1 MDKQYDAK
9 AAEAKW
15 YKFWEENGCF
25 HQEPDGRDPY
35 SVVIPPPNVTGILHM
50 GHALNQTIQ
59 DILVRW
65 RRMQGRNVLWLPGTD
80 HAGIATQNVV
90 EKALKKEGKRRQD
103 LGREKFL
110 ERVWEW
116 KKQYGGTI
124 VHQQRMLGNSTD
136 WRRERFTFDAG
147 CSRAVTKVFKQLFDE
162 GLVYKGNYI
171 VNWCPRCGTALAND
185 EVEHEPNHGHFWYI
199 KYPVVGGNWR
209 PTDGGAMDGGSGA
222 PAPGPMEAYK
232 DFVVIATTRPET
244 LPGDTAVAVNPK
256 DDRYAHLIGKN
267 VILPLTGREIPVI
280 SDDYVD
286 REFGT
291 GIVKITPAHDP
302 NDFIVGK
309 RHNLEEINI
318 MTDDAHMNALAGQ
331 YEGMDRWE
339 CRKAIVADLEAGG
352 YLDHIEDIDNQVG
365 HCYRCHEVV
374 ESRLSKQWFVKMK
387 PLAEPAI
394 AAVKSGEVKF
404 VPERW
409 SKIYFNWMENIQ
421 DWCISRQLWWGH
433 RIPAWYLKKEEGRGK
448 KEEGRGKKE
457 EGRGKKEEGRG
468 EEELVFVAE
477 TPEAALE
484 QARAKTGDA
493 ALTPDDLVQD
503 EDVLDTWFS
512 SWLWPFSTLGWPEQT
527 KDLAYYYPTCDL
539 VTAQDIIFFWVAR
552 MMMAGI
558 HFMKKPPFRNIVIH
572 GIVRAADGSKMSKS
586 KGNSLDPLELIAQYS
601 ADALR
606 FSIALITSLEC
617 DTKVNKEKFEIG
629 RNFTTKIWN
638 AAKFLEMQEAS
649 IGLSSLSPLETLS
662 SESLSAD
669 DRHILYAADL
679 ACKKVNDIL
688 EAYRIQDGALAVY
701 DFFWTQICDGYVEYV
716 KDSPNKAVSVAILR
730 DVFWKAL
737 RLLHPYMPFVTE
749 EVTHQLGFLKDG
761 ETIMLQKFPTGY
773 TDAEKAAWG
782 VTEANY
788 DFVNAKR
795 EAITAVR
802 ALRAE
807 YKVSP
812 ATFVKV
818 TIARGTEGGT
828 MGGGSG
834 APAPL
839 PKEEVAVLA
848 KAMRTESVT
857 FVPAG
862 SDLAMPSKITRF
874 GTVYLS
880 LEGLVDK
887 AAEAKRI
894 AGELAKLA
902 GFIKS
907 SEAKL
912 ANENF
917 VAHAPEAVVA
927 EARRK
932 LQENRDKAQQLEKLA
947 KLFA

>member
-25 HQEPDGRDPY
+25 HQEPDGREPY

-302 NDFIVGK
+302 NDFLVGK

-318 MTDDAHMNALAGQ
+318 MTDDAHMNALAGK
-331 YEGMDRWE
+331 YEGMGRWE

-374 ESRLSKQWFVKMK
+374 EARLSKQWFVKMK

-394 AAVKSGEVKF
+394 AAVKSGEVRF
-404 VPERW
+404 VPDRW

-448 KEEGRGKKE
+448 REEGRRK
-457 EGRGKKEEGRG
+457 REEGRG

-749 EVTHQLGFLKDG
+749 EVAHQLGFLKDG

-773 TDAEKAAWG
+773 TDAEKASWG

-848 KAMRTESVT
+848 KAMRAESVT

>member
-1 MDKQYDAK
+1 MAMEKRYDSK

-15 YKFWEENGCF
+15 YPFWERNGCF
-25 HQEPDGRDPY
+25 HDEPGRGKPY
-35 SVVIPPPNVTGILHM
+35 SIVIPPPNVTGILHM

-65 RRMQGRNVLWLPGTD
+65 RRMSGYNTLWLPGTD

-116 KKQYGGTI
+116 KRQYGGTI

-136 WRRERFTFDAG
+136 WRRERFTFDEG
-147 CSRAVTKVFKQLFDE
+147 CSRAVLRVFKQLFDE
-162 GLVYKGNYI
+162 GLIYKGNYI

-199 KYPVVGGNWR
+199 RYPVVGSARGQAGD
-209 PTDGGAMDGGSGA
+209 P
-222 PAPGPMEAYK
+222 YK
-232 DFVVIATTRPET
+232 DYVMVATTRPET

-256 DDRYAHLIGKN
+256 DGRYAHLVGKK

-302 NDFIVGK
+302 NDFLVGK
-309 RHNLEEINI
+309 RHGLEEINI
-318 MTDDAHMNALAGQ
+318 MTDDAHMNELAGAK
-331 YEGMDRWE
+331 YRGMDRWE
-339 CRKAIVADLEAGG
+339 CRRAIVDDLEAGG
-352 YLDHIEDIDNQVG
+352 FLDHIEDIDNQVG
-365 HCYRCHEVV
+365 HCYRCHETV

-404 VPERW
+404 VPDRW
-409 SKIYFNWMENIQ
+409 SKIYYNWMENIQ

-433 RIPAWYLKKEEGRGK
+433 RIPAYYVGPNASTELKGKDEEFK
-448 KEEGRGKKE
+448 A
-457 EGRGKKEEGRG
+457 RG
-468 EEELVFVAE
+468 EELVVVEESLDKAV
-477 TPEAALE
+477 EAMK
-484 QARAKTGDA
+484 AKTGCQVSA
-493 ALTPDDLVQD
+493 ADLRQD

-512 SWLWPFSTLGWPEQT
+512 SWLWPFETLGWPEKT
-527 KDLAYYYPTCDL
+527 ADLDYYYPTTDL

-558 HFMKKPPFRNIVIH
+558 HFMKKPPFKNIVIH

-586 KGNSLDPLELIAQYS
+586 KGNSLDPLELIDTYS

-606 FSIALITSLEC
+606 FSIALITSLDC

-629 RNFTTKIWN
+629 RNFATKIWN
-638 AAKFLEMQEAS
+638 AARFMQMQEGAV
-649 IGLSSLSPLETLS
+649 GNAAACSLNGISN
-662 SESLSAD
+662 LSAD
-669 DRHILYAADL
+669 DRHILW
-679 ACKKVNDIL
+679 ACDIACRKMNDIL
-688 EAYRIQDGALAVY
+688 ERYRIQDGALAIY
-701 DFFWTQICDGYVEYV
+701 DFFWTQICDWYVEYA
-716 KDSPNKAVSVAILR
+716 KDSQDKAVSFAILR
-730 DVFWKAL
+730 DVYWKAL
-737 RLLHPYMPFVTE
+737 RMLHPYMPFVTE
-749 EVTHQLGFLKDG
+749 EVAHQLGYLKDG
-761 ETIMLQKFPTGY
+761 ETIMRAPYPTGY
-773 TDAEKAAWG
+773 TDEEKASWG
-782 VTEANY
+782 LSREVY

-795 EAITAVR
+795 EAITALR

-807 YKVSP
+807 YKVPPS
-812 ATFVKV
+812 AFVKV
-818 TIARGTEGGT
+818 T
-828 MGGGSG
+828 
-834 APAPL
+834 
-839 PKEEVAVLA
+839 VATDDDRA
-848 KAMRTESVT
+848 KAEADALKRAMRAESVE
-857 FVPAG
+857 FVKAG
-862 SDLAMPSKITRF
+862 SDLAMPSKMTSF

-887 AAEAKRI
+887 AAELKRI
-894 AGELAKLA
+894 ESELAKLA

-912 ANENF
+912 ANSQFTE
-917 VAHAPEAVVA
+917 HAPAAIVE

-932 LQENRDKAQQLEKLA
+932 LSENREKAVQLEKLR
-947 KLFA
+947 KLFG

>member
-1 MDKQYDAK
+1 MDNQYDAK

-15 YKFWEENGCF
+15 YPIWEKNGYF
-25 HQEPDGRDPY
+25 HDEPGKGEPY

-65 RRMQGRNVLWLPGTD
+65 RRMQGKNTLWLPGTD

-136 WRRERFTFDAG
+136 WQRERFTFDEG
-147 CSRAVTKVFKQLFDE
+147 CNRAVLKVFKGLYDE
-162 GLVYKGNYI
+162 GLIYKGNYI

-185 EVEHEPNHGHFWYI
+185 EVEHEANKGHLWYVR
-199 KYPVVGGNWR
+199 YPVVGSALGVKGTLN
-209 PTDGGAMDGGSGA
+209 TD
-222 PAPGPMEAYK
+222 YI
-232 DFVVIATTRPET
+232 VVATTRPET
-244 LPGDTAVAVNPK
+244 LPGDTAVAVNPS
-256 DDRYAHLIGKN
+256 DERFAAIVGKN

-280 SDDYVD
+280 SDMYVEK
-286 REFGT
+286 EFGT

-302 NDFIVGK
+302 NDFLVGK

-318 MTDDAHMNALAGQ
+318 MTDDGHMNELAGAK
-331 YEGMDRWE
+331 YCGMDRFE
-339 CRKAIVADLEAGG
+339 CRKALVADLEEGG
-352 YLDHIEDIDNQVG
+352 YLDHIEDYDNQVG

-394 AAVKSGEVKF
+394 AAVKSGEVRF
-404 VPERW
+404 VPDRW
-409 SKIYFNWMENIQ
+409 SKIYYNWMENIQ

-433 RIPAWYLKKEEGRGK
+433 RIPAYFVSANASEELRVK
-448 KEEGRGKKE
+448 SEEFKAK
-457 EGRGKKEEGRG
+457 G
-468 EEELVFVAE
+468 EELLVVEE
-477 TPEAALE
+477 TLEAAIEAMKAKAGVATVTAGDLE
-484 QARAKTGDA
+484 QD
-493 ALTPDDLVQD
+493 P
-503 EDVLDTWFS
+503 DVLDTWFS
-512 SWLWPFSTLGWPEQT
+512 SWLWPFSTLGWPEKT
-527 KDLAYYYPTCDL
+527 VDLDYYYPTTDL

-558 HFMKKPPFRNIVIH
+558 HFMKKPPFKNIVIH

-586 KGNSLDPLELIAQYS
+586 KGNSLDPLELIDMYS

-606 FSIALITSLEC
+606 FSIALITSLDC

-629 RNFTTKIWN
+629 RNFSTKIWN
-638 AAKFLEMQEAS
+638 AAKFLDMNVQTLGELPDLAS
-649 IGLSSLSPLETLS
+649 LTAAD
-662 SESLSAD
+662 LSAD
-669 DRHILYAADL
+669 DKHMLIATDK
-679 ACKKVNDIL
+679 ACKKLSEIL
-688 EAYRIQDGALAVY
+688 EGYRIQDGALAVY
-701 DFFWTQICDGYVEYV
+701 DFIWDQLCGGYVEYA
-716 KDSPNKAVSVAILR
+716 KDAPNKKVAFAVLK
-730 DVFWKAL
+730 DVFYKAL

-749 EVTHQLGFLKDG
+749 EVAHQLGFLG
-761 ETIMLQKFPTGY
+761 ENETIMRQSYPTGY
-773 TDAEKAAWG
+773 TEAEKAAWG
-782 VTEANY
+782 LSDDVYE
-788 DFVNAKR
+788 FVNAKR
-795 EAITAVR
+795 EAITALR
-802 ALRAE
+802 ALRHE
-807 YKVSP
+807 YKVTP

-818 TIARGTEGGT
+818 TLATDDAKAA
-828 MGGGSG
+828 S
-834 APAPL
+834 
-839 PKEEVAVLA
+839 EVESLK
-848 KAMRTESVT
+848 KAMRAESVD
-857 FVPAG
+857 FVAAG
-862 SDLAMPSKITRF
+862 SDLPMPSKITKF

-887 AAEAKRI
+887 AAESKRI

-902 GFIKS
+902 GFIKGK
-907 SEAKL
+907 EAKL
-912 ANENF
+912 GNANF

-927 EARRK
+927 DEKRK
-932 LQENRDKAQQLEKLA
+932 LAEAQEKVAQLEKLA

>member
-1 MDKQYDAK
+1 MDKHYDAK

-25 HQEPDGRDPY
+25 HQDPDGREPY

-65 RRMQGRNVLWLPGTD
+65 RRMQGRNTLWLPGTD

-116 KKQYGGTI
+116 KRQYGGTI

-136 WRRERFTFDAG
+136 WRRERFTFDEG
-147 CSRAVTKVFKQLFDE
+147 CSRAVAKVFTQLYDE

-185 EVEHEPNHGHFWYI
+185 EVEHEPNHGHFWYVR
-199 KYPVVGGNWR
+199 YPVVGSAKGVKGE
-209 PTDGGAMDGGSGA
+209 P
-222 PAPGPMEAYK
+222 YK
-232 DFVVIATTRPET
+232 DYVMVATTRPET

-256 DDRYAHLIGKN
+256 DDRYAHLVGKT

-302 NDFIVGK
+302 NDFLVGK
-309 RHNLEEINI
+309 RHGLAEINI
-318 MTDDAHMNALAGQ
+318 MTDDAHMNELAGDK
-331 YEGMDRWE
+331 YCGMDRWE
-339 CRKAIVADLEAGG
+339 CRKAIVEDLEAGG

-365 HCYRCHEVV
+365 HCYRCHETV

-433 RIPAWYLKKEEGRGK
+433 RIPAYYLKSDAEQ
-448 KEEGRGKKE
+448 
-457 EGRGKKEEGRG
+457 
-468 EEELVFVAE
+468 VFVAE
-477 TPEAALE
+477 TAEEALA
-484 QARAKTGDA
+484 QAKTKTGNA
-493 ALTPDDLVQD
+493 ALTIADLDQD
-503 EDVLDTWFS
+503 PDVLDTWFS
-512 SWLWPFSTLGWPEQT
+512 SWLWPFSTLGWPEKT
-527 KDLAYYYPTCDL
+527 KDLEYYYPTTDL

-586 KGNSLDPLELIAQYS
+586 KGNSLDPLELIDQYS

-638 AAKFLEMQEAS
+638 AARFLLMQEAEVEKLNVEKLKS
-649 IGLSSLSPLETLS
+649 PDAAAQPFNLSTFQPFN
-662 SESLSAD
+662 LSAD

-679 ACKKVNDIL
+679 ACRKVNEIL

-716 KDSPNKAVSVAILR
+716 KDSPNKAASVAILR

-749 EVTHQLGFLKDG
+749 EVAHQLGFLKDG
-761 ETIMLQKFPTGY
+761 ETIMLQEFPKGY
-773 TDAEKAAWG
+773 TDAEKSAWG
-782 VTEANY
+782 VTEGNY
-788 DFVNAKR
+788 EFVNAKR
-795 EAITAVR
+795 EAITAIR

-807 YKVSP
+807 YKVPP

-818 TIARGTEGGT
+818 TVATDD
-828 MGGGSG
+828 
-834 APAPL
+834 AKA
-839 PKEEVAVLA
+839 KAEVESLK
-848 KAMRTESVT
+848 KAMRAESVE

-862 SDLAMPSKITRF
+862 SDLAMPSKITKF

-932 LQENRDKAQQLEKLA
+932 LAENKEKVAQLEKLA

>member
-1 MDKQYDAK
+1 MMEKHYDAK
-9 AAEAKW
+9 ASEAKW
-15 YKFWEENGCF
+15 YRKWEEGGCF
-25 HQEPDGRDPY
+25 HDEPGCGEPY

-65 RRMQGRNVLWLPGTD
+65 RRMQGRNTLWLPGTD

-103 LGREKFL
+103 LGREAFV

-116 KKQYGGTI
+116 KRQYGGTI

-136 WRRERFTFDAG
+136 WRRERFTFDEG
-147 CSRAVTKVFKQLFDE
+147 CSKAVSKVFTQLYNE

-185 EVEHEPNHGHFWYI
+185 EVEHEANHGHLWYVR
-199 KYPVVGGNWR
+199 YPVAGSEL
-209 PTDGGAMDGGSGA
+209 GAKGELNMDYIS
-222 PAPGPMEAYK
+222 
-232 DFVVIATTRPET
+232 VATTRPET

-256 DDRYAHLIGKN
+256 DERFASLVGKN
-267 VILPLTGREIPVI
+267 VILPLAGREIPVI
-280 SDDYVD
+280 ADDYVEQ
-286 REFGT
+286 EFGT

-302 NDFIVGK
+302 NDFLVGK
-309 RHNLEEINI
+309 RHGLAEINI
-318 MTDDAHMNALAGQ
+318 MTDDGHMNELAGAK
-331 YEGMDRWE
+331 YAGMDRFE
-339 CRKAIVADLEAGG
+339 CRKALVADLEAGG
-352 YLDHIEDIDNQVG
+352 YLDHIEDYDNQVG

-374 ESRLSKQWFVKMK
+374 ESRLSKQWFVKMA
-387 PLAEPAI
+387 PLAKPAI
-394 AAVKSGEVKF
+394 EAVKNGSVRF

-433 RIPAWYLKKEEGRGK
+433 RIPAYTCTKCG
-448 KEEGRGKKE
+448 
-457 EGRGKKEEGRG
+457 
-468 EEELVFVAE
+468 ELVVGEVAPDVCPKCGAHE
-477 TPEAALE
+477 FE
-484 QARAKTGDA
+484 QD
-493 ALTPDDLVQD
+493 P
-503 EDVLDTWFS
+503 DVLDTWFS
-512 SWLWPFSTLGWPEQT
+512 SWLWPFSTLGWPEKT
-527 KDLAYYYPTCDL
+527 ADLEYYYPTTDL

-552 MMMAGI
+552 MIMAGI
-558 HFMKKPPFRNIVIH
+558 HFMGKPPFRNIVIH
-572 GIVRAADGSKMSKS
+572 GIVRDAQGRKMSKS
-586 KGNSLDPLELIAQYS
+586 LGNSLDPLELINMYS

-606 FSIALITSLEC
+606 FSIALITSLDC

-638 AAKFLEMQEAS
+638 AARFMEMNGAKEA
-649 IGLSSLSPLETLS
+649 PF
-662 SESLSAD
+662 ESLTSD
-669 DRHILYAADL
+669 ERHILWATDL
-679 ACKKVNDIL
+679 ACRKVSDLL
-688 EAYRIQDGALAVY
+688 EQYRIQDGALAVY
-701 DFFWTQICDGYVEYV
+701 DFFWTQICDWYVEYA
-716 KDSPNKAVSVAILR
+716 KDAPDKTRAFAILH

-749 EVTHQLGFLKDG
+749 EVAHQLGYLKDD
-761 ETIMLQKFPTGY
+761 ESIMRAPFPTGY
-773 TDAEKAAWG
+773 SDGEKASWNL
-782 VTEANY
+782 TKETY

-795 EAITAVR
+795 EAITALR

-807 YKVSP
+807 YKVAPS
-812 ATFVKV
+812 AFVKV
-818 TIARGTEGGT
+818 TVATDDSR
-828 MGGGSG
+828 
-834 APAPL
+834 AAA
-839 PKEEVAVLA
+839 EVDSLK
-848 KAMRTESVT
+848 KAMRAESVE

-862 SDLAMPSKITRF
+862 SDLAMPSKMTAF

-894 AGELAKLA
+894 AGELAKLS
-902 GFIKS
+902 GFIRS

-932 LQENRDKAQQLEKLA
+932 LAENKEKVAQLEKLA
-947 KLFA
+947 RLFA

>member
-1 MDKQYDAK
+1 MDKNYDAK

-15 YKFWEENGCF
+15 YPIWEKNGYF
-25 HQEPDGRDPY
+25 HQEPDGREPY

-65 RRMQGRNVLWLPGTD
+65 RRMQGRNTLWLPGTD

-116 KKQYGGTI
+116 KRQYGGTI

-136 WRRERFTFDAG
+136 WLRERFTFDEG
-147 CSRAVTKVFKQLFDE
+147 CSRAVAKVFTQLYNE

-185 EVEHEPNHGHFWYI
+185 EVEHEPNHGHFWYVR
-199 KYPVVGGNWR
+199 YPVVGSAKGVKGE
-209 PTDGGAMDGGSGA
+209 P
-222 PAPGPMEAYK
+222 YK
-232 DFVVIATTRPET
+232 DYVMVATTRPET

-256 DDRYAHLIGKN
+256 DDRYAHLVGKT

-302 NDFIVGK
+302 NDFLVGK
-309 RHNLEEINI
+309 RHGLEEINI
-318 MTDDAHMNALAGQ
+318 MTDDAHMNELAGAK
-331 YEGMDRWE
+331 YCGMDRFE
-339 CRKAIVADLEAGG
+339 CRKAIVEDLEAGG
-352 YLDHIEDIDNQVG
+352 FLDHIEDLDNQVG
-365 HCYRCHEVV
+365 HCYRCHETV

-404 VPERW
+404 VPDRW

-433 RIPAWYLKKEEGRGK
+433 RIPAYYFGDGN
-448 KEEGRGKKE
+448 
-457 EGRGKKEEGRG
+457 
-468 EEELVFVAE
+468 VVVAE
-477 TPEAALE
+477 TPELALE
-484 QARAKTGDA
+484 KAKAIDPSVTA
-493 ALTPDDLVQD
+493 ADLEQD
-503 EDVLDTWFS
+503 PDVLDTWFS
-512 SWLWPFSTLGWPEQT
+512 SWLWPFSTLGWPEKT
-527 KDLAYYYPTCDL
+527 KDLDYYYPTTDL

-558 HFMKKPPFRNIVIH
+558 HFMKKPPFKNIVIH

-586 KGNSLDPLELIAQYS
+586 KGNSLDPLELIDQYS

-617 DTKVNKEKFEIG
+617 DSKVSKEKFEIG

-638 AAKFLEMQEAS
+638 AAKFLSMQMEAFPQEGSGSS
-649 IGLSSLSPLETLS
+649 IDGQTAFGQ
-662 SESLSAD
+662 SLSAD

-679 ACKKVNDIL
+679 ACRKVNEIL

-749 EVTHQLGFLKDG
+749 EVAHQLGFLREN
-761 ETIMLQKFPTGY
+761 ETIMLQKFPEGY

-782 VTEANY
+782 VTEGNY
-788 DFVNAKR
+788 EFVNAKR
-795 EAITAVR
+795 EAITAIR

-807 YKVSP
+807 YKVPP

-818 TIARGTEGGT
+818 TVARGTD
-828 MGGGSG
+828 GGSG
-834 APAPL
+834 TPEPL
-839 PKEEVAVLA
+839 PEEEVKVLA
-848 KAMRTESVT
+848 KSMRAESVE

-862 SDLAMPSKITRF
+862 SDLAMPSKITKF

-894 AGELAKLA
+894 AGELAKIG

-907 SEAKL
+907 AEAKL

-932 LQENRDKAQQLEKLA
+932 LAENKEKVAQLEKLA

>member
-1 MDKQYDAK
+1 MDKQYDSK

-15 YKFWEENGCF
+15 YPIWEKNGYF
-25 HQEPDGRDPY
+25 HQEPDGRVPY

-65 RRMQGRNVLWLPGTD
+65 RRMQGRNTLWLPGTD

-103 LGREKFL
+103 LGREAFV

-116 KKQYGGTI
+116 KRQYGGTI
-124 VHQQRMLGNSTD
+124 VRQQRKMGNSTD
-136 WRRERFTFDAG
+136 WSRERFTFDEG
-147 CSRAVTKVFKQLFDE
+147 CSKAVAKVFCQLYNE
-162 GLVYKGNYI
+162 GLIYKGNYI

-185 EVEHEPNHGHFWYI
+185 EVEHEANHGHLWYVR
-199 KYPVVGGNWR
+199 YPVVGSEKGV
-209 PTDGGAMDGGSGA
+209 GGD
-222 PAPGPMEAYK
+222 PYK
-232 DFVVIATTRPET
+232 DYVMVATTRPET
-244 LPGDTAVAVNPK
+244 LPGDTAVAVNPS
-256 DDRYAHLIGKN
+256 DERYAHLVGKK
-267 VILPLTGREIPVI
+267 VVLPLTGREIPVI
-280 SDDYVD
+280 SDVYVEK
-286 REFGT
+286 EFGT

-302 NDFIVGK
+302 NDFLVGK
-309 RHNLEEINI
+309 RHGLEEINI
-318 MTDDAHMNALAGQ
+318 MTDDAHMNELAGAK
-331 YEGMDRWE
+331 YAGMDRFE
-339 CRKAIVADLEAGG
+339 CRKALVEDLEAGG
-352 YLDHIEDIDNQVG
+352 FLDHIEDYDNQVG

-394 AAVKSGEVKF
+394 EAVKNGSVRF
-404 VPERW
+404 VPDRW

-433 RIPAWYLKKEEGRGK
+433 RIPAYYLKGNGERGT
-448 KEEGRGKKE
+448 GN
-457 EGRGKKEEGRG
+457 G
-468 EEELVFVAE
+468 EDVFVAE
-477 TPEAALE
+477 TAEAALE
-484 QARAKTGDA
+484 KAKAATGND
-493 ALTPDDLVQD
+493 ALTLADLDQD
-503 EDVLDTWFS
+503 PDVLDTWFS
-512 SWLWPFSTLGWPEQT
+512 SWLWPFSTLGWPEKT
-527 KDLAYYYPTCDL
+527 KDLEYYYPTTDL

-558 HFMKKPPFRNIVIH
+558 HFMGRPPFRNIVIH

-586 KGNSLDPLELIAQYS
+586 KGNSLDPLELIDAYS

-606 FSIALITSLEC
+606 FSIALITSLDC
-617 DTKVNKEKFEIG
+617 DSKVSKEKFEIG

-638 AAKFLEMQEAS
+638 AAKFLEMQEA
-649 IGLSSLSPLETLS
+649 GLGKRKEEAGLGQQG
-662 SESLSAD
+662 SERFDGRTAFGQSLSAD

-679 ACKKVNDIL
+679 ACRKVSEIL
-688 EAYRIQDGALAVY
+688 EQYRIQDGALVVY

-716 KDSPNKAVSVAILR
+716 KDSPNKAASVAILR
-730 DVFWKAL
+730 DVFWMAL

-749 EVTHQLGFLKDG
+749 EVAHQLGFLKDD
-761 ETIMLQKFPTGY
+761 ETIMLQKFPEGY
-773 TDAEKAAWG
+773 TDEEKAAWG
-782 VTEANY
+782 VTEENY

-807 YKVSP
+807 YKVPP
-812 ATFVKV
+812 ATWVKATV
-818 TIARGTEGGT
+818 ATDDPRA
-828 MGGGSG
+828 
-834 APAPL
+834 AA
-839 PKEEVAVLA
+839 EVESLK
-848 KAMRTESVT
+848 KAMRAESVE

-862 SDLAMPSKITRF
+862 SDLAMPSKITAF

-887 AAEAKRI
+887 AAESKRI

-902 GFIKS
+902 GFIKAN
-907 SEAKL
+907 EAKL

-917 VAHAPEAVVA
+917 VSHAPEAVVA
-927 EARRK
+927 EVRRK
-932 LQENRDKAQQLEKLA
+932 LDEGRAKVAQLEKLA
-947 KLFA
+947 RLFA

>member
-1 MDKQYDAK
+1 MMDKRYDAK

-15 YKFWEENGCF
+15 YPLWEKNGYF
-25 HQEPDGRDPY
+25 HDEPDGRVPY

-65 RRMQGRNVLWLPGTD
+65 RRMQGRNTLWLPGTD

-116 KKQYGGTI
+116 KRQYGGTI

-136 WRRERFTFDAG
+136 WRRERFTFDEG
-147 CSRAVTKVFKQLFDE
+147 CSKAVAKVFCQLYNE

-185 EVEHEPNHGHFWYI
+185 EVEHEPNHGHFWYVR
-199 KYPVVGGNWR
+199 YPVVGGRW
-209 PTDGGAMDGGSGA
+209 TTDGGSGA
-222 PAPGPMEAYK
+222 PGPAPK
-232 DFVVIATTRPET
+232 DLRPYLDYVMVATTRPET

-256 DDRYAHLIGKN
+256 DDRYAHLVGKT

-302 NDFIVGK
+302 NDFLVGK
-309 RHNLEEINI
+309 RHGLAEINI
-318 MTDDAHMNALAGQ
+318 MTDDAHMNELAGEK
-331 YEGMDRWE
+331 YCGMDRWE
-339 CRKAIVADLEAGG
+339 CRKAIVEDLEAGG
-352 YLDHIEDIDNQVG
+352 YLDHVEDIDNQVG
-365 HCYRCHEVV
+365 HCYRCHETV

-394 AAVKSGEVKF
+394 AAVKSGEVRF

-433 RIPAWYLKKEEGRGK
+433 RIPAYYLKGN
-448 KEEGRGKKE
+448 
-457 EGRGKKEEGRG
+457 G
-468 EEELVFVAE
+468 EQGTGNGEDVFVAE
-477 TPEAALE
+477 TAEEALE
-484 QARAKTGDA
+484 KARKATGNA
-493 ALTPDDLVQD
+493 SLTLADLEQD
-503 EDVLDTWFS
+503 PDVLDTWFS
-512 SWLWPFSTLGWPEQT
+512 SWLWPFSTMGWPEKT
-527 KDLAYYYPTCDL
+527 DDLDFYYPTTDL

-572 GIVRAADGSKMSKS
+572 GIVRDAQGRKMSKS
-586 KGNSLDPLELIAQYS
+586 LGNSLDPLKIIEEHS

-606 FSIALITSLEC
+606 FSLALITSLDC
-617 DTKVNKEKFEIG
+617 DSKVDMKKFEVG
-629 RNFTTKIWN
+629 RNFATKIWN
-638 AAKFLEMQEAS
+638 AARFMQMQE
-649 IGLSSLSPLETLS
+649 
-662 SESLSAD
+662 SAGGFTSND
-669 DRHILYAADL
+669 GQTAFGQLTSDEKHILYACDL
-679 ACKKVNDIL
+679 ACRKMNDL
-688 EAYRIQDGALAVY
+688 LGKYRIQDGALAVY
-701 DFFWTQICDGYVEYV
+701 DFFWTQICDWYVEYA
-716 KDSPNKAVSVAILR
+716 KDAPDKARAFSILR
-730 DVFWKAL
+730 DVYWKAL
-737 RLLHPYMPFVTE
+737 CLLHPYMPFVTE
-749 EVTHQLGFLKDG
+749 EIAHQLGYLKED
-761 ETIMLQKFPTGY
+761 ETILKAEFPKGLS
-773 TDAEKAAWG
+773 DEEKSKLG
-782 VTEANY
+782 LTEEIY
-788 DFVNAKR
+788 EFVNAKR
-795 EAITAVR
+795 EMITALR

-812 ATFVKV
+812 AAFVKV
-818 TIARGTEGGT
+818 TIDARDAATADLLRAEEANLKAF
-828 MGGGSG
+828 MRAEAVEIVSDG
-834 APAPL
+834 AD
-839 PKEEVAVLA
+839 
-848 KAMRTESVT
+848 R
-857 FVPAG
+857 
-862 SDLAMPSKITRF
+862 AMPGTLGRL

-894 AGELAKLA
+894 ATELEKTR
-902 GFIKS
+902 GFIRS
-907 SEAKL
+907 IDAKL

-917 VAHAPEAVVA
+917 VAHAPAAIVEGQKTKRAELVENVA
-927 EARRK
+927 R
-932 LQENRDKAQQLEKLA
+932 LEKLA

>member
-1 MDKQYDAK
+1 MMDKHYDAK

-15 YKFWEENGCF
+15 YPIWEQSGCF
-25 HQEPDGRDPY
+25 HDEPGTGEPY

-65 RRMQGRNVLWLPGTD
+65 HRMQGRNVLWLPGTD

-90 EKALKKEGKRRQD
+90 EKALRKEGKRRQD
-103 LGREKFL
+103 LGREAFVA
-110 ERVWEW
+110 RVWEW

-136 WRRERFTFDAG
+136 WRRERFTFDEG
-147 CSRAVTKVFKQLFDE
+147 CSKAVSKVFTQLYDE

-185 EVEHEPNHGHFWYI
+185 EVEHEPNHGHFWYLR
-199 KYPVVGGNWR
+199 YPVVGSAKGVKGE
-209 PTDGGAMDGGSGA
+209 PYVDYVM
-222 PAPGPMEAYK
+222 
-232 DFVVIATTRPET
+232 IATTRPET

-256 DDRYAHLIGKN
+256 DERYAHLVGKN

-302 NDFIVGK
+302 NDFLVGK
-309 RHNLEEINI
+309 RHNLAQINI
-318 MTDDAHMNALAGQ
+318 MNGDGTMNELAGAK
-331 YEGMDRWE
+331 YVGMDRFK
-339 CRKAIVADLEAGG
+339 CREAIVADLEAEG

-365 HCYRCHEVV
+365 HCYRCHETV

-394 AAVKSGEVKF
+394 EAVKNGSVRF
-404 VPERW
+404 VPDRW

-433 RIPAWYLKKEEGRGK
+433 RIPAYYLPATE
-448 KEEGRGKKE
+448 
-457 EGRGKKEEGRG
+457 G
-468 EEELVFVAE
+468 EEPKLVVAP
-477 TPEAALE
+477 TPEEALAK
-484 QARAKTGDA
+484 ARQIPGFEKVEMK
-493 ALTPDDLVQD
+493 DLKQD

-512 SWLWPFSTLGWPEQT
+512 SWLWPFSTLGWPEKT
-527 KDLAYYYPTCDL
+527 KDLDYYYPTTDL

-558 HFMKKPPFRNIVIH
+558 HFMGKPPFKNIVIH
-572 GIVRAADGSKMSKS
+572 GIVRDAQGRKMSKS
-586 KGNSLDPLELIAQYS
+586 LGNSLDPLELIDMYS

-606 FSIALITSLEC
+606 FSIALITSLDC

-629 RNFTTKIWN
+629 RNFCTKIWN
-638 AAKFLEMQEAS
+638 AARFLEMNLTSLGDIPS
-649 IGLSSLSPLETLS
+649 IDSLK
-662 SESLSAD
+662 AD
-669 DRHILYAADL
+669 DLTADEKHILWATDL
-679 ACKKVNDIL
+679 ACKRLSEIL
-688 EAYRIQDGALAVY
+688 GQYRIQDGALAVY
-701 DFFWTQICDGYVEYV
+701 DYFWTQICDWYVEYA
-716 KDSPNKAVSVAILR
+716 KDAPNKAVAFAILK
-730 DVFWKAL
+730 DVFYKAL

-749 EVTHQLGFLKDG
+749 EVAHQLGYLKDG
-761 ETIMLQKFPTGY
+761 ESIMRAQFPTGY
-773 TDAEKAAWG
+773 SDAEKAAWG
-782 VTEANY
+782 LSAVTY
-788 DFVNAKR
+788 DFVNEKR
-795 EAITAVR
+795 EAITALR

-807 YKVSP
+807 YKVPPS
-812 ATFVKV
+812 TFVRV
-818 TIARGTEGGT
+818 TIATDDAQARGETET
-828 MGGGSG
+828 
-834 APAPL
+834 L
-839 PKEEVAVLA
+839 K
-848 KAMRTESVT
+848 KAMRAESVE
-857 FVPAG
+857 FVAAG
-862 SDLAMPSKITRF
+862 SDLPMPSKITAF

-880 LEGLVDK
+880 LEGLVDR
-887 AAEAKRI
+887 AAESKRI

-932 LQENRDKAQQLEKLA
+932 LEENKEKVRQLEKLA

>member
-1 MDKQYDAK
+1 MDKQYDVK

-25 HQEPDGRDPY
+25 HQEPDGRQPY

-65 RRMQGRNVLWLPGTD
+65 RRMSGYNTLWLPGTD

-110 ERVWEW
+110 DRVWEW
-116 KKQYGGTI
+116 KRQYGGTI

-136 WRRERFTFDAG
+136 WRRERFTFDEG

-185 EVEHEPNHGHFWYI
+185 EVEHEPNHGHFWYLR
-199 KYPVVGGNWR
+199 YPV
-209 PTDGGAMDGGSGA
+209 AGSAAGVK
-222 PAPGPMEAYK
+222 GELNK
-232 DFVVIATTRPET
+232 DYILLATTRPET

-256 DDRYAHLIGKN
+256 DERFAALVGRK
-267 VILPLTGREIPVI
+267 VVLPLTGREIPVVA
-280 SDDYVD
+280 DDYVD

-302 NDFIVGK
+302 NDFLVGK
-309 RHNLEEINI
+309 RHGLEEINV
-318 MTDDAHMNALAGQ
+318 MTDDAHMNALAGKK
-331 YEGMDRWE
+331 YEGMDRWA
-339 CRKAIVADLEAGG
+339 CRAAIVADLEAGG
-352 YLDHIEDIDNQVG
+352 FLDHIEDLDNQVG

-374 ESRLSKQWFVKMK
+374 EARLSKQWFVKMK

-394 AAVKSGEVKF
+394 AAVKSGEVRF
-404 VPERW
+404 VPDRW

-433 RIPAWYLKKEEGRGK
+433 RIPAWYLKGGK
-448 KEEGRGKKE
+448 GAED
-457 EGRGKKEEGRG
+457 
-468 EEELVFVAE
+468 LVFVEESA
-477 TPEAALE
+477 EAALAA
-484 QARAKTGDA
+484 ARAKTGDTT
-493 ALTPDDLVQD
+493 LTLDDLEQD
-503 EDVLDTWFS
+503 PDVLDTWFS
-512 SWLWPFSTLGWPEQT
+512 SWLWPFSTLGWPEET
-527 KDLAYYYPTCDL
+527 KDLAYYYPTTDL

-552 MMMAGI
+552 MMMAGL
-558 HFMKKPPFRNIVIH
+558 HFMKKPPFKNIVIH

-586 KGNSLDPLELIAQYS
+586 KGNSLDPLELIDQYS

-638 AAKFLEMQEAS
+638 AAKFLEMQEAAVEKETGARATWDAAS
-649 IGLSSLSPLETLS
+649 ALSS
-662 SESLSAD
+662 D

-688 EAYRIQDGALAVY
+688 SQYRIQDGALAVY
-701 DFFWTQICDGYVEYV
+701 DFFWDQLCGGYVEFV
-716 KDSPNKAVSVAILR
+716 KDSPNKAASVAILR

-749 EVTHQLGFLKDG
+749 EVAHQLGFLKDG
-761 ETIMLQKFPTGY
+761 ETIMLAEFPKGFAA
-773 TDAEKAAWG
+773 DDLAAWG
-782 VTEANY
+782 ATPANY

-807 YKVSP
+807 YKVPPS
-812 ATFVKV
+812 AFVKV
-818 TIARGTEGGT
+818 T
-828 MGGGSG
+828 
-834 APAPL
+834 
-839 PKEEVAVLA
+839 VATDDPSAQAEAASLA
-848 KAMRTESVT
+848 KAMRAESVV
-857 FVPAG
+857 FVAAG
-862 SDLAMPSKITRF
+862 SDLAMPSKLTKF

-932 LQENRDKAQQLEKLA
+932 LQENQEKVRQLEKLA
-947 KLFA
+947 KLFAN

>member
-1 MDKQYDAK
+1 MMEKQYDAK

-15 YKFWEENGCF
+15 YPFWEKTGCF
-25 HQEPDGRDPY
+25 HDDPPAPAEGAGRAY

-65 RRMQGRNVLWLPGTD
+65 RRMQGRNTLWLPGTD

-90 EKALKKEGKRRQD
+90 EKALRKEGKRRQD
-103 LGREKFL
+103 LGREAFL
-110 ERVWEW
+110 DRVWDW
-116 KKQYGGTI
+116 KRQYGGTI

-136 WRRERFTFDAG
+136 WQRERFTFDEG
-147 CSRAVTKVFKQLFDE
+147 CSKAVAKVFTQLFDE
-162 GLVYKGNYI
+162 GLIYKGNYI

-185 EVEHEPNHGHFWYI
+185 EVEHEANHGHLWYVR
-199 KYPVVGGNWR
+199 YPVAGSAL
-209 PTDGGAMDGGSGA
+209 GAAG
-222 PAPGPMEAYK
+222 ELNK
-232 DFVVIATTRPET
+232 DYISVATTRPET

-256 DDRYAHLIGKN
+256 DERFAALVGKN
-267 VILPLTGREIPVI
+267 VILPLAGREIPVLA
-280 SDDYVD
+280 DDYVEK
-286 REFGT
+286 EFGT

-302 NDFIVGK
+302 NDFLVGK
-309 RHNLEEINI
+309 RHGLAEINI
-318 MTDDAHMNALAGQ
+318 MTDDGRMNELAGEK
-331 YEGMDRWE
+331 YCGMDRFE
-339 CRKAIVADLEAGG
+339 CRKALVADLEAGG
-352 YLDHIEDIDNQVG
+352 YLDHIEDYDNQVG

-387 PLAEPAI
+387 PLAAPAI
-394 AAVKSGEVKF
+394 EAVKSGEVRF

-433 RIPAWYLKKEEGRGK
+433 RIPAYYLPSKD
-448 KEEGRGKKE
+448 
-457 EGRGKKEEGRG
+457 G
-468 EEELVFVAE
+468 EEPRFVVAE
-477 TPEAALE
+477 TPELALE
-484 QARAKTGDA
+484 KAQAIDPSLTA
-493 ALTPDDLVQD
+493 ADLSQD

-512 SWLWPFSTLGWPEQT
+512 SWLWPFSTLGWPERT
-527 KDLAYYYPTCDL
+527 ADLDTYYPTADL

-558 HFMKKPPFRNIVIH
+558 HFMGKPPFKNIVIH
-572 GIVRAADGSKMSKS
+572 GIVRDAQGRKMSKS
-586 KGNSLDPLELIAQYS
+586 LGNSLDPLELIGQYS

-606 FSIALITSLEC
+606 FSIALITSLDC

-638 AAKFLEMQEAS
+638 AARFIEMQEAS
-649 IGLSSLSPLETLS
+649 LGKRLALGDVDPASLT
-662 SESLSAD
+662 AD
-669 DRHILYAADL
+669 ERHILL
-679 ACKKVNDIL
+679 ATDIACRKITEIL
-688 EAYRIQDGALAVY
+688 EQYRIQDGALAVY
-701 DFFWTQICDGYVEYV
+701 DFFWTQICDWYVEYA
-716 KDSPNKAVSVAILR
+716 KDAPDKAVAFAILR

-749 EVTHQLGFLKDG
+749 EVAHQLGYLADG
-761 ETIMLQKFPTGY
+761 ETIMRSPFPQGY
-773 TDAEKAAWG
+773 SDAEKAAWG
-782 VTEANY
+782 LSPEVY

-795 EAITAVR
+795 EAITALR

-807 YKVSP
+807 YKVTPS
-812 ATFVKV
+812 TFVKV
-818 TIARGTEGGT
+818 TLATDDTRAAAETE
-828 MGGGSG
+828 S
-834 APAPL
+834 L
-839 PKEEVAVLA
+839 K
-848 KAMRTESVT
+848 KAMRAESVE
-857 FVPAG
+857 FVASG
-862 SDLAMPSKITRF
+862 TELAMPSKMTPF

-917 VAHAPEAVVA
+917 VANAPEAVVA

-932 LQENRDKAQQLEKLA
+932 LEENREKVLQLEKLA

>member
-1 MDKQYDAK
+1 MDKNYDAK

-15 YKFWEENGCF
+15 YPIWEKNGYF
-25 HQEPDGRDPY
+25 HQEPDGREPY

-65 RRMQGRNVLWLPGTD
+65 RRMQGKNTLWLPGTD

-103 LGREKFL
+103 LGREAFL

-136 WRRERFTFDAG
+136 WLRERFTFDEG
-147 CSRAVTKVFKQLFDE
+147 CSKAVAKVFTQLYDE

-185 EVEHEPNHGHFWYI
+185 EVEHEPNHGHFWYVR
-199 KYPVVGGNWR
+199 YPVVGSAKGVKGE
-209 PTDGGAMDGGSGA
+209 P
-222 PAPGPMEAYK
+222 YK
-232 DFVVIATTRPET
+232 DYVMVATTRPET

-256 DDRYAHLIGKN
+256 DDRYAHLVGKT

-302 NDFIVGK
+302 NDFLVGK
-309 RHNLEEINI
+309 RHGLEEINI
-318 MTDDAHMNALAGQ
+318 MTDDAHMNELAGAK
-331 YEGMDRWE
+331 YCGMDRFE
-339 CRKAIVADLEAGG
+339 CRKAIVEDLEAGG
-352 YLDHIEDIDNQVG
+352 FLDHIEDLDNQVG
-365 HCYRCHEVV
+365 HCYRCHETV

-404 VPERW
+404 VPDRW

-433 RIPAWYLKKEEGRGK
+433 RIPAYYFGERGT
-448 KEEGRGKKE
+448 GN
-457 EGRGKKEEGRG
+457 G
-468 EEELVFVAE
+468 ERVVVAE
-477 TPEAALE
+477 TAELALAKAKAIDPSVTAA
-484 QARAKTGDA
+484 
-493 ALTPDDLVQD
+493 DLQQD

-512 SWLWPFSTLGWPEQT
+512 SWLWPFSTLGWPEKT
-527 KDLAYYYPTCDL
+527 KDLDYYYPTTDL

-558 HFMKKPPFRNIVIH
+558 HFMKKPPFKNIVIH

-586 KGNSLDPLELIAQYS
+586 KGNSLDPLELIDQYS

-617 DTKVNKEKFEIG
+617 DSKVSKEKFEIG

-638 AAKFLEMQEAS
+638 AAKFLEMQER
-649 IGLSSLSPLETLS
+649 GLGNGERGTV
-662 SESLSAD
+662 EWANLSAD
-669 DRHILYAADL
+669 DRHILFAADL
-679 ACKKVNDIL
+679 ACRKVNEIL
-688 EAYRIQDGALAVY
+688 ESYRIQDGALAVY

-749 EVTHQLGFLKDG
+749 EVAHQLGFLKDN
-761 ETIMLQKFPTGY
+761 ETIMLQKFPEGY
-773 TDAEKAAWG
+773 SDAEKSAWG
-782 VTEANY
+782 VTEDNY
-788 DFVNAKR
+788 QFVNAKR
-795 EAITAVR
+795 EAITAIR

-807 YKVSP
+807 YKVPP

-818 TIARGTEGGT
+818 TVATDVP
-828 MGGGSG
+828 G
-834 APAPL
+834 AAA
-839 PKEEVAVLA
+839 EVESL
-848 KAMRTESVT
+848 KKSMRAESVE

-862 SDLAMPSKITRF
+862 SDLAMPSKITKF

-894 AGELAKLA
+894 AGELAKIG

-907 SEAKL
+907 AEAKL

-932 LQENRDKAQQLEKLA
+932 LAENKEKVAQLEKLA

>member
-1 MDKQYDAK
+1 MDKHYDAK

-25 HQEPDGRDPY
+25 HQDPDGREPY

-59 DILVRW
+59 DVLVRW
-65 RRMQGRNVLWLPGTD
+65 RRMQGRNTLWLPGTD

-103 LGREKFL
+103 LGRERFL

-116 KKQYGGTI
+116 KREYGGTI

-136 WRRERFTFDAG
+136 WRRERFTFDEG
-147 CSRAVTKVFKQLFDE
+147 CSRAVAKVFTQLYNE

-185 EVEHEPNHGHFWYI
+185 EVEHEPNHGHFWYVR
-199 KYPVVGGNWR
+199 YPVVGSAKGVKGE
-209 PTDGGAMDGGSGA
+209 P
-222 PAPGPMEAYK
+222 YK
-232 DFVVIATTRPET
+232 DYVMVATTRPET

-256 DDRYAHLIGKN
+256 DDRYAHLVGKT

-302 NDFIVGK
+302 NDFLVGK
-309 RHNLEEINI
+309 RHGLEEINI
-318 MTDDAHMNALAGQ
+318 MTDDAHMNELAGAK
-331 YEGMDRWE
+331 YCGMDRFE
-339 CRKAIVADLEAGG
+339 CRKAIVEDLATGG
-352 YLDHIEDIDNQVG
+352 FLDHIEDIDNQVG
-365 HCYRCHEVV
+365 HCYRCHETV

-404 VPERW
+404 VPDRW

-433 RIPAWYLKKEEGRGK
+433 RIPAYYLGDD
-448 KEEGRGKKE
+448 
-457 EGRGKKEEGRG
+457 
-468 EEELVFVAE
+468 VFVAE
-477 TPEAALE
+477 TAEEALA
-484 QARAKTGDA
+484 QAKKATGNA
-493 ALTPDDLVQD
+493 ALTLADLEQD
-503 EDVLDTWFS
+503 PDVLDTWFS
-512 SWLWPFSTLGWPEQT
+512 SWLWPFSTLGWPEKT
-527 KDLAYYYPTCDL
+527 KDLEYYYPTTDL

-586 KGNSLDPLELIAQYS
+586 KGNSLDPLELIDQYS

-638 AAKFLEMQEAS
+638 AAKFLEMQEA
-649 IGLSSLSPLETLS
+649 GLGRETMDARREGL
-662 SESLSAD
+662 SLSAD
-669 DRHILYAADL
+669 DRHILYAADI
-679 ACKKVNDIL
+679 ACRKINEIL

-749 EVTHQLGFLKDG
+749 EVAHQLGFLKDG
-761 ETIMLQKFPTGY
+761 ETIMLQKFPEGY

-782 VTEANY
+782 VTEENY
-788 DFVNAKR
+788 EFVNAKR
-795 EAITAVR
+795 EAITAIR
-802 ALRAE
+802 SLRAE
-807 YKVSP
+807 YRVPP

-818 TIARGTEGGT
+818 TVATYD
-828 MGGGSG
+828 
-834 APAPL
+834 AKAKP
-839 PKEEVAVLA
+839 EVESLK
-848 KAMRTESVT
+848 KAMRAESVD

-862 SDLAMPSKITRF
+862 SDLAMPSKITKF

-932 LQENRDKAQQLEKLA
+932 LAENKEKVAQLEKLA

>member
-1 MDKQYDAK
+1 MDKHYDAK

-15 YKFWEENGCF
+15 YSFWEENGCF
-25 HQEPDGRDPY
+25 HDEPGEGAPY

-65 RRMQGRNVLWLPGTD
+65 RRMQGKNTLWLPGTD

-90 EKALKKEGKRRQD
+90 EKALKKEGKHRQD

-110 ERVWEW
+110 ERVWQW
-116 KKQYGGTI
+116 KEQYGGTI
-124 VHQQRMLGNSTD
+124 VHQQRKLGNSTD
-136 WRRERFTFDAG
+136 WKRERFTFDEG
-147 CSRAVTKVFKQLFDE
+147 CSKAVVKVFRQLFDE

-185 EVEHEPNHGHFWYI
+185 EVEHEPNHGHFWYVR
-199 KYPVVGGNWR
+199 YPVVGSEKGVKGE
-209 PTDGGAMDGGSGA
+209 PYADYVM
-222 PAPGPMEAYK
+222 
-232 DFVVIATTRPET
+232 VATTRPET

-256 DDRYAHLIGKN
+256 DERYAHLLGKR

-280 SDDYVD
+280 ADDYVD

-302 NDFIVGK
+302 NDFLVGK
-309 RHNLEEINI
+309 RHDLEQINI
-318 MTDDAHMNALAGQ
+318 MNGDGTMNELAGEK
-331 YEGMDRWE
+331 YVGMGRFD
-339 CRKAIVADLEAGG
+339 CRKAIVADLEEGG

-404 VPERW
+404 VPDRW

-433 RIPAWYLKKEEGRGK
+433 RIPAYYIRGNASEEGAANS
-448 KEEGRGKKE
+448 EQ
-457 EGRGKKEEGRG
+457 
-468 EEELVFVAE
+468 VFVAE
-477 TPEAALE
+477 SAEEALE
-484 QARAKTGDA
+484 QAKKATGNA
-493 ALTPDDLVQD
+493 ALTLADLEQD
-503 EDVLDTWFS
+503 PDVLDTWFS
-512 SWLWPFSTLGWPEQT
+512 SWLWPFSTLGWPEKT
-527 KDLAYYYPTCDL
+527 KDLDYYYPTSDL

-558 HFMKKPPFRNIVIH
+558 HFMGKAPFKNIVIH

-586 KGNSLDPLELIAQYS
+586 KGNSLDPLELIEMYS

-606 FSIALITSLEC
+606 FSIALITSLDC

-638 AAKFLEMQEAS
+638 AARFLEMNTPQE
-649 IGLSSLSPLETLS
+649 GFSPIAGPLT
-662 SESLSAD
+662 AD
-669 DRHILYAADL
+669 EKHILL
-679 ACKKVNDIL
+679 ATDKACRKISGIL
-688 EAYRIQDGALAVY
+688 ENYRIQDGALAVY
-701 DFFWTQICDGYVEYV
+701 DFFWTQICDWYVEYA
-716 KDSPNKAVSVAILR
+716 KDAPDKNRAFAILR
-730 DVFWKAL
+730 DVFLKAL
-737 RLLHPYMPFVTE
+737 KLLHPYMPFVTE
-749 EVTHQLGFLKDG
+749 EVAHQLGYLKEG
-761 ETIMLQKFPTGY
+761 ESIMREKFPEGY
-773 TDAEKAAWG
+773 SEEEKTAWG
-782 VTEANY
+782 LDEQVY
-788 DFVNAKR
+788 DFVEKKR
-795 EAITAVR
+795 EAITALR

-807 YKVSP
+807 YKVAP
-812 ATFVKV
+812 AAFVKV
-818 TIARGTEGGT
+818 TVATDDARAAAEAE
-828 MGGGSG
+828 S
-834 APAPL
+834 L
-839 PKEEVAVLA
+839 K
-848 KAMRTESVT
+848 KAMRAETVD

-862 SDLAMPSKITRF
+862 SDLAMPSKMTAF

-894 AGELAKLA
+894 AGEIAKIT

-917 VAHAPEAVVA
+917 VSHAPEAIVA
-927 EARRK
+927 EAKRK
-932 LQENRDKAQQLEKLA
+932 LQENKEKVAQLEKLA
-947 KLFA
+947 KLFI

>member
-1 MDKQYDAK
+1 MDKHYDAK

-15 YKFWEENGCF
+15 YSFWEENGCF
-25 HQEPDGRDPY
+25 HDEPGEGAPY

-65 RRMQGRNVLWLPGTD
+65 RRMQGKNTLWLPGTD

-110 ERVWEW
+110 ERVWQW
-116 KKQYGGTI
+116 KDQYGGTI
-124 VHQQRMLGNSTD
+124 VHQQRKLGNSTD
-136 WRRERFTFDAG
+136 WKRERFTFDEG
-147 CSRAVTKVFKQLFDE
+147 CSKAVVKVFRQLFDE

-185 EVEHEPNHGHFWYI
+185 EVEHEPNHGHFWYVR
-199 KYPVVGGNWR
+199 YPVVGSEKGVKGE
-209 PTDGGAMDGGSGA
+209 PYADYVM
-222 PAPGPMEAYK
+222 
-232 DFVVIATTRPET
+232 VATTRPET

-256 DDRYAHLIGKN
+256 DERYAHLLGKR

-280 SDDYVD
+280 ADDYVD

-302 NDFIVGK
+302 NDFLVGK
-309 RHNLEEINI
+309 RHDLEQINI
-318 MTDDAHMNALAGQ
+318 MNGDGTMNELAGEK
-331 YEGMDRWE
+331 YVGMGRFD
-339 CRKAIVADLEAGG
+339 CRKAIVADLEEGG

-404 VPERW
+404 VPDRW

-433 RIPAWYLKKEEGRGK
+433 RIPAYYIRGNASEEGAANS
-448 KEEGRGKKE
+448 EQ
-457 EGRGKKEEGRG
+457 
-468 EEELVFVAE
+468 VFVAE
-477 TPEAALE
+477 SAEEALE
-484 QARAKTGDA
+484 QAKKATGNA
-493 ALTPDDLVQD
+493 ALTLADLEQD
-503 EDVLDTWFS
+503 PDVLDTWFS
-512 SWLWPFSTLGWPEQT
+512 SWLWPFSTLGWPEKT
-527 KDLAYYYPTCDL
+527 KDLDYYYPTSDL

-558 HFMKKPPFRNIVIH
+558 HFMGKAPFKNIVIH

-586 KGNSLDPLELIAQYS
+586 KGNSLDPLELIEMYS

-606 FSIALITSLEC
+606 FSIALITSLDC

-638 AAKFLEMQEAS
+638 AARFLEMNTPQE
-649 IGLSSLSPLETLS
+649 GFSPIAGPLT
-662 SESLSAD
+662 AD
-669 DRHILYAADL
+669 EKHILL
-679 ACKKVNDIL
+679 ATDKACRKISGIL
-688 EAYRIQDGALAVY
+688 ENYRIQDGALAVY
-701 DFFWTQICDGYVEYV
+701 DFFWTQICDWYVEYA
-716 KDSPNKAVSVAILR
+716 KDAPDKNRAFAILR
-730 DVFWKAL
+730 DVFFKAL
-737 RLLHPYMPFVTE
+737 KLLHPYMPFVTE
-749 EVTHQLGFLKDG
+749 EVAHQLGYLKEG
-761 ETIMLQKFPTGY
+761 ESIMREKFPEGY
-773 TDAEKAAWG
+773 SEEEKAAWG
-782 VTEANY
+782 LDEQVY
-788 DFVNAKR
+788 DFVEKKR
-795 EAITAVR
+795 EAITALR

-807 YKVSP
+807 YKVAP
-812 ATFVKV
+812 AAFVKV
-818 TIARGTEGGT
+818 TVATDDARAAAEAE
-828 MGGGSG
+828 S
-834 APAPL
+834 L
-839 PKEEVAVLA
+839 K
-848 KAMRTESVT
+848 KAMRAETVD

-862 SDLAMPSKITRF
+862 SDLAMPSKMTAF

-894 AGELAKLA
+894 AGEIAKIT

-917 VAHAPEAVVA
+917 VSHAPEAIVA
-927 EARRK
+927 EAKRK
-932 LQENRDKAQQLEKLA
+932 LQENKEKVAQLEKLA
-947 KLFA
+947 KLFI

>member
-1 MDKQYDAK
+1 MDKNYDAK

-15 YKFWEENGCF
+15 YPIWEKNGYF
-25 HQEPDGRDPY
+25 HQEPDGREPY

-65 RRMQGRNVLWLPGTD
+65 RRMQGKNTLWLPGTD

-103 LGREKFL
+103 LGREAFL

-136 WRRERFTFDAG
+136 WLRERFTFDEG
-147 CSRAVTKVFKQLFDE
+147 CSKAVAKVFTQLYDE

-185 EVEHEPNHGHFWYI
+185 EVEHEPNHGHFWYVR
-199 KYPVVGGNWR
+199 YPVVGSAKGVKGE
-209 PTDGGAMDGGSGA
+209 P
-222 PAPGPMEAYK
+222 YK
-232 DFVVIATTRPET
+232 DYVMVATTRPET

-256 DDRYAHLIGKN
+256 DDRYAHLVGKT

-302 NDFIVGK
+302 NDFLVGK
-309 RHNLEEINI
+309 RHGLEEINI
-318 MTDDAHMNALAGQ
+318 MTDDAHMNELAGAK
-331 YEGMDRWE
+331 YCGMDRFE
-339 CRKAIVADLEAGG
+339 CRKAIVADLDEGG
-352 YLDHIEDIDNQVG
+352 FLDHIEDLDNQVG
-365 HCYRCHEVV
+365 HCYRCHETV

-404 VPERW
+404 VPDRW

-433 RIPAWYLKKEEGRGK
+433 RIPAYYFGERGT
-448 KEEGRGKKE
+448 GN
-457 EGRGKKEEGRG
+457 G
-468 EEELVFVAE
+468 ERVVVAE
-477 TPEAALE
+477 TAELALE
-484 QARAKTGDA
+484 KAKAIDPSVTA
-493 ALTPDDLVQD
+493 ADLQQD

-512 SWLWPFSTLGWPEQT
+512 SWLWPFSTLGWPEKT
-527 KDLAYYYPTCDL
+527 KDLDYYYPTTDL

-558 HFMKKPPFRNIVIH
+558 HFMKKPPFKNIVIH

-586 KGNSLDPLELIAQYS
+586 KGNSLDPLELIDQYS

-617 DTKVNKEKFEIG
+617 DSKVSKEKFEIG

-638 AAKFLEMQEAS
+638 AAKFLEMQITALGGVDALAS
-649 IGLSSLSPLETLS
+649 LDKATGLSS
-662 SESLSAD
+662 D
-669 DRHILYAADL
+669 DRHILFAADL
-679 ACKKVNDIL
+679 ACRKVNEIL
-688 EAYRIQDGALAVY
+688 ESYRIQDGALAVY

-749 EVTHQLGFLKDG
+749 EVAHQLGFLKDN
-761 ETIMLQKFPTGY
+761 ETIMLQKFPEGY
-773 TDAEKAAWG
+773 SDAEKSAWG
-782 VTEANY
+782 VTEDNY
-788 DFVNAKR
+788 QFVNAKR
-795 EAITAVR
+795 EAITAIR

-807 YKVSP
+807 YKVPP

-818 TIARGTEGGT
+818 TVATDVA
-828 MGGGSG
+828 G
-834 APAPL
+834 AAA
-839 PKEEVAVLA
+839 EVESL
-848 KAMRTESVT
+848 KKSMRAESVE

-862 SDLAMPSKITRF
+862 SDLAMPSKITKF

-894 AGELAKLA
+894 AGELAKIG

-907 SEAKL
+907 AEAKL

-932 LQENRDKAQQLEKLA
+932 LAENKEKVAQLETLA

>member
-1 MDKQYDAK
+1 MAMEKRYDSK

-15 YKFWEENGCF
+15 YPFWERNGCF
-25 HQEPDGRDPY
+25 HDEPGRGKPY
-35 SVVIPPPNVTGILHM
+35 SIVIPPPNVTGILHM

-65 RRMQGRNVLWLPGTD
+65 RRMSGYNTLWLPGTD

-116 KKQYGGTI
+116 KRQYGGTI

-136 WRRERFTFDAG
+136 WRRERFTFDEG
-147 CSRAVTKVFKQLFDE
+147 CSRAVLRVFKQLFDE
-162 GLVYKGNYI
+162 GLIYKGNYI

-199 KYPVVGGNWR
+199 RYPVVGSAKGQAGD
-209 PTDGGAMDGGSGA
+209 P
-222 PAPGPMEAYK
+222 YK
-232 DFVVIATTRPET
+232 DYVMVATTRPET

-256 DDRYAHLIGKN
+256 DGRYAHLVGKK

-302 NDFIVGK
+302 NDFLVGK
-309 RHNLEEINI
+309 RHGLEEINI
-318 MTDDAHMNALAGQ
+318 MTDDAHMNELAGAK
-331 YEGMDRWE
+331 YRGMDRWE
-339 CRKAIVADLEAGG
+339 CRKAIVDDLEAGG
-352 YLDHIEDIDNQVG
+352 FLDHIEDIDNQVG
-365 HCYRCHEVV
+365 HCYRCHETV

-404 VPERW
+404 VPDRW
-409 SKIYFNWMENIQ
+409 SKIYYNWMENIQ

-433 RIPAWYLKKEEGRGK
+433 RIPAYYVGPNASTELKGKDEEFK
-448 KEEGRGKKE
+448 A
-457 EGRGKKEEGRG
+457 RG
-468 EEELVFVAE
+468 EELVVVEESLEKAV
-477 TPEAALE
+477 EAMK
-484 QARAKTGDA
+484 AKTGCQVSA
-493 ALTPDDLVQD
+493 ADLRQD

-512 SWLWPFSTLGWPEQT
+512 SWLWPFETLGWPEKT
-527 KDLAYYYPTCDL
+527 ADLDYYYPTTDL

-558 HFMKKPPFRNIVIH
+558 HFMKKPPFKNIVIH

-586 KGNSLDPLELIAQYS
+586 KGNSLDPLELIDTYS

-606 FSIALITSLEC
+606 FSIALITSLDC

-629 RNFTTKIWN
+629 RNFATKIWN
-638 AAKFLEMQEAS
+638 AARFMQMQEGAV
-649 IGLSSLSPLETLS
+649 GNAAACSLNGISN
-662 SESLSAD
+662 LSAD
-669 DRHILYAADL
+669 DRHILW
-679 ACKKVNDIL
+679 ACDIACRKMNDIL
-688 EAYRIQDGALAVY
+688 ERYRIQDGALAIY
-701 DFFWTQICDGYVEYV
+701 DFFWTQICDWYVEYA
-716 KDSPNKAVSVAILR
+716 KDSQNKAVSFAILR
-730 DVFWKAL
+730 DVYWKAL
-737 RLLHPYMPFVTE
+737 RMLHPYMPFVTE
-749 EVTHQLGFLKDG
+749 EVAHQLGYLKDG
-761 ETIMLQKFPTGY
+761 ETIMRAPYPTGY
-773 TDAEKAAWG
+773 TDEEKASWG
-782 VTEANY
+782 LSREVY

-795 EAITAVR
+795 EAITALR

-807 YKVSP
+807 YKVPPS
-812 ATFVKV
+812 AFVKV
-818 TIARGTEGGT
+818 T
-828 MGGGSG
+828 
-834 APAPL
+834 
-839 PKEEVAVLA
+839 VATDDDRA
-848 KAMRTESVT
+848 KAEADALKRAMRAESVE
-857 FVPAG
+857 FVKAG
-862 SDLAMPSKITRF
+862 SDLAMPSKMTSF

-887 AAEAKRI
+887 AAELKRI
-894 AGELAKLA
+894 ESELAKLA

-912 ANENF
+912 ANSQFTE
-917 VAHAPEAVVA
+917 HAPAAIVE

-932 LQENRDKAQQLEKLA
+932 LSENREKAVQLEKLR
-947 KLFA
+947 KLFG